1 MGACSEAEEEEE
13 STGNL
18 PSGTTAHVSG
28 RGELGRLLSS
38 SGWAQARLRNVVA
51 HLASSTLFM

>member
-13 STGNL
+13 SIGNL

-28 RGELGRLLSS
+28 REELGRLLSS
-38 SGWAQARLRNVVA
+38 SGWAQARVSDVVV
-51 HLASSTLFM
+51 ASSTWFM